1 MNEKY
6 YLKAIEVLGKELQ
19 SKEVDVLIYESRVE
33 RLEKALEDAE
43 KEIERLEE
51 ALESAEQEIE
61 SLRNGSYDEIR
72 K

>member
-1 MNEKY
+1 
-6 YLKAIEVLGKELQ
+6 
-19 SKEVDVLIYESRVE
+19 
-33 RLEKALEDAE
+33 LEKALENAE